1 MVQKADGMNYAPS
14 SAVAEK
20 VVETGDFV
28 VAATALDHGHIY
40 GQCNGLA
47 EAGAEIRYVYDP
59 DPEKVNAFRE
69 RYPAVQVLDS
79 EQALLDK
86 EDVHMVAAAAIT
98 NRRGPLGVRVMQHGK
113 DYFTDKAPFT
123 TLDQLADAKKA
134 VAETGKKYM
143 VYYSERLHVE
153 GAVHAENLIADGAIG
168 DVVQVIGLGPH
179 RLSAA
184 TRPDW
189 FFDFEQY
196 GGILCDIGSHQIEQF
211 LFYAGAK
218 DATVNASRVGN
229 YNNPEYPELEDF
241 GDAMLT
247 ADNGVSNYFR
257 VDWFTPD
264 GLGSWGD
271 GRLHI
276 VAPPAPSK
284 YANTSTS
291 PATPKATRC
300 TSSTTKANFA
310 CRSTARSASPTSAA
324 SFSTASTA
332 PKMR

>member
-1 MVQKADGMNYAPS
+1 M
-14 SAVAEK
+14 
-20 VVETGDFV
+20 

-123 TLDQLADAKKA
+123 TLDQLADAKQA

-271 GRLHI
+271 GRLQI
-276 VAPPAPSK
+276 VGTTGTIEVRK
-284 YANTSTS
+284 YLDLARDAEGDQVYLVNSEGEFRMPVHGQVGFPFFGRLILDSLNRTENAMTQDH
-291 PATPKATRC
+291 AFKAAELCLIAQRD
-300 TSSTTKANFA
+300 AI
-310 CRSTARSASPTSAA
+310 RAR
-324 SFSTASTA
+324 
-332 PKMR
+332 